1 MSTPPIVIIAE
12 PDPMISSVLRVEFT
26 HWDFAV
32 FLAASGREADD
43 YAAQT
48 VAHLVVI
55 DVKLHMGAYEACA
68 RIRRRQGYAGRPI
81 VLTATETSPKV
92 TAAAHRAGA
101 TVLLPKPYSVTDL
114 ISAIRPFVPPDDRLL
129 THRAQAQGMS
139 QPREWSRSA
148 NLTWQASG
156 NSALARNGLLL
167 PIVRGKGVTIPLIRK
182 RRD

>member
-32 FLAASGREADD
+32 FLAASGQEADN

-55 DVKLHMGAYEACA
+55 DVRLQMDAYEACA
-68 RIRRRQGYAGRPI
+68 RIRRRQGYAVRPI
-81 VLTATETSPKV
+81 VLTANDESPRV
-92 TAAAHRAGA
+92 RAAAHKAGA
-101 TVLLPKPYSVTDL
+101 TVLLPKPYSVADL
-114 ISAIRPFVPPDDRLL
+114 VRVVRPFVAADDPLF
-129 THRAQAQGMS
+129 TYRAQASGMAE
-139 QPREWSRSA
+139 PKEWTRA
-148 NLTWQASG
+148 PTLTWQSSG

-167 PIVRGKGVTIPLIRK
+167 PIVRGKGARIPLVRK
-182 RRD
+182 P

>member
-12 PDPMISSVLRVEFT
+12 PDPMIRSVLRVEFT

-43 YAAQT
+43 YAAHT

-55 DVKLHMGAYEACA
+55 DARLQLGAYEACA
-68 RIRRRQGYAGRPI
+68 RIRRRPGYATRPI
-81 VLTATETSPKV
+81 VLTATEASPRI
-92 TAAAHRAGA
+92 AAAAQKAGA
-101 TVLLPKPYSVTDL
+101 TVLLAKPYSVTDL
-114 ISAIRPFVPPDDRLL
+114 ISAIRPFVLPDDLLL
-129 THRAQAQGMS
+129 THRAQAPGVS
-139 QPREWSRSA
+139 EPKEWSRSP

-167 PIVRGKGVTIPLIRK
+167 PIVRGKGVTIPLVRK
-182 RRD
+182 P